1 MCGGMTMTNKVLLNG
16 QFVDEKDAKIPYND
30 RGYNFGDG
38 VYEYIRVYDGTLFT
52 VKEHFE
58 RFLRSAAEID
68 IDLEETVESLT
79 QTVQSLID
87 ENDVQNG
94 GIYIQATRGASPR
107 DHAFPGPDVKPQ
119 IMAFTKSYDRPF
131 EELENGIYAVT
142 VEDIRWL
149 RCDIKS
155 LNLLGNVLAK
165 EYAVKYNA
173 AEAIQHRGETVTEG
187 ASSNVYAIKDGVIYT
202 HPINNY
208 ILNGI
213 TRQVIKNVAEEADIP
228 FKEETFT
235 VDFLK
240 NADEIIV
247 SSTSVEVMP
256 VIKLDGEAVGDG
268 KVGSITR
275 KLQEGFSQK
284 IEESHN
290 K

>member
-1 MCGGMTMTNKVLLNG
+1 MSNKVLLNG
-16 QFVDEKDAKIPYND
+16 RFVDEQDANVPYND

-38 VYEYIRVYDGTLFT
+38 IYEYIRVYDGTLFT

-58 RFLRSAAEID
+58 RFLRSASELN

-79 QTVQSLID
+79 EIVQSLIN
-87 ENDVQNG
+87 ENGVENG
-94 GIYIQATRGASPR
+94 GVYIQVTRGASPR

-119 IMAFTKSYDRPF
+119 MMAFSKSYDRPY
-131 EELENGIYAVT
+131 EKLENGINAVT

-173 AEAIQHRGETVTEG
+173 DEAIQHRGETVTEG
-187 ASSNVYAIKDGVIYT
+187 ASSNAYAIKDGVIYT
-202 HPINNY
+202 HPTDNF

-213 TRQVIKNVAEEADIP
+213 TRQVIKKVADEAGIP

-240 NADEIIV
+240 QADEVIV
-247 SSTSVEVMP
+247 SSTSIEVMP
-256 VIKLDGEAVGDG
+256 VIKLDGEAVGNG
-268 KVGSITR
+268 EVGPITR
-275 KLQEGFSQK
+275 QLQKGFEQK
-284 IEESHN
+284 IKESQQ
-290 K
+290 